1 MRSDPLEGITV
12 MVQGCKATPH
22 FPQQEVLSDV
32 VTDTK
37 WENLPKGFRE
47 VDMSRLPGR
56 NFIHKMEMLLAT
68 LAK

>member
-1 MRSDPLEGITV
+1 
-12 MVQGCKATPH
+12 MVQGCKASPLL
-22 FPQQEVLSDV
+22 PQPEILSDV
-32 VTDTK
+32 VTDEK

-47 VDMSRLPGR
+47 VDMARMPGR